1 MLSPTFYERY
11 NPLPQ
16 APTWP
21 LLASAMRA
29 WMAGVG
35 FRVEVIGAERLP
47 EGPALLCT
55 NSTQRHDFFALM
67 RGLDA
72 LGKRVVTFTKAKN
85 FHSPVSAF
93 VMRRTGTIPLA
104 SRGYVISIDLR
115 DSLGRRPTDE
125 EYRTVRD
132 HVDREAP
139 LSAALR
145 WLQTRPRDILGVPFD
160 PQRCAYRD
168 QVQEVYRRS
177 LAETVRL
184 AKVAVDDGCY
194 LQIYPEGTVS
204 RHLGAGRIGAVQ
216 FAKAL
221 GLAVVP
227 IGMSGCPGAFFGE
240 SPVPAPGTVR
250 IRVGE
255 PLALAAA
262 LPAAHR
268 AFHPDDEA
276 ANRAAL
282 LGATQTLMGSI
293 EALVDD
299 AHKRPR
305 GGALPGKGVRA
316 FL

>member
-1 MLSPTFYERY
+1 MLTPSFYERY
-11 NPLPQ
+11 DPRPQ

-21 LLASAMRA
+21 VLASALRA
-29 WMAGVG
+29 WMAAVG
-35 FRVEVIGAERLP
+35 FRVELTGAERIP
-47 EGPALLCT
+47 ERPALLCT
-55 NSTQRHDFFALM
+55 NSTQRHDFLALM
-67 RGLDA
+67 RGLDS

-85 FHSPVSAF
+85 FHSAASAF
-93 VMRRTGTIPLA
+93 VMKRTGTIPLA
-104 SRGYVISIDLR
+104 SRGYIITVDLR
-115 DSLGRRPTDE
+115 DSLGRRPTED
-125 EYRTVRD
+125 EYRAVRN
-132 HVDREAP
+132 HVDRAAP
-139 LSAALR
+139 LPAALG
-145 WLQTRPRDILGVPFD
+145 WLQSRPRAILGVPFD
-160 PQRCAYRD
+160 PQRCAYGE

-177 LAETVRL
+177 LVETVRL
-184 AKVAVDDGCY
+184 ARLAVDDGCY

-204 RHLGAGRIGAVQ
+204 RQLAAGRIGAVQ

-227 IGMSGCPGAFFGE
+227 IGMSGCPAAFFGE
-240 SPVPAPGTVR
+240 SPVPAPGTVQ

-255 PLALAAA
+255 PLALAEA

-268 AFHPDDEA
+268 PFHPDDEA
-276 ANRAAL
+276 ANRGAL

-305 GGALPGKGVRA
+305 AGALPGKGVRA